1 VFLFAVILPVEYR
14 AEAADPF
21 ALISSRHSQESSASH
36 RLEGKIQTIDPCP
49 DAFFEKARFD

>member
-1 VFLFAVILPVEYR
+1 VEYR